1 MLAAQLSNLTALTET
16 LCQEVSAI
24 NNNASLS
31 NEMKVM
37 MMPMQFEEL
46 FMGMK
51 EMGIELFVDTVDDD
65 DDNEGDDNY
74 PQRGRGGRNGRGSRG
89 RGPRH

>member
-74 PQRGRGGRNGRGSRG
+74 PQRGRGGRNGMGSRG